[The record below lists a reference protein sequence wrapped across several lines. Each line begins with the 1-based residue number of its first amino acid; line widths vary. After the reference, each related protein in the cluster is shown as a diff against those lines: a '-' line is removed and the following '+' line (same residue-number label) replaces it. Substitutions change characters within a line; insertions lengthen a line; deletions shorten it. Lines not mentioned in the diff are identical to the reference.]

1 MAAKLRLTVAC
12 GDYEIVRALKEGAVE
27 ADGLELVMLT
37 GMGPRERHW
46 RMARKAEFDVCEA
59 NVGAYFMERDR
70 GAARA
75 DEPGSGRVSGARN
88 LELPRW
94 PLAPLASA
102 ARADEPGSGRVSGAR
117 NLELPRWPLAPLASA
132 ALTAIP
138 VFLHRRFRHG
148 FLFVNAGA
156 GIRAPKDLIGRQVGG
171 TNFQPA
177 SNIWMRGIL
186 EEEYGLP
193 HRQVTWVVE
202 RSEDVAFTPPKDL
215 RIEMIAPGKK
225 LDLMLAEGEIAAML
239 SPELPRAFLQGDKR
253 IVRLFPDYKEIELAY
268 FRRTGIFP
276 IMHVTTI
283 KQEIVDRYPWVAT
296 NLVKAFEAAK
306 QIAYR
311 RIANPRTVPI
321 AWVRSALEEQE
332 AVLGPD
338 PWAYGL
344 TPANRRNLE
353 TVMRYTF
360 EQGMIGKTMPLDD
373 LFADTDLGDA
383 GGPDGI

>member
-1 MAAKLRLTVAC
+1 MAGKVKLTVAC

-27 ADGLELVMLT
+27 ADGLDLVMLT
-37 GMGPRERHW
+37 DMGPRERHW

-59 NVGAYFMERDR
+59 NVGAYFMERDQ
-70 GAARA
+70 GAAL
-75 DEPGSGRVSGARN
+75 S
-88 LELPRW
+88 
-94 PLAPLASA
+94 
-102 ARADEPGSGRVSGAR
+102 
-117 NLELPRWPLAPLASA
+117 
-132 ALTAIP
+132 AIP

-148 FLFVNAGA
+148 FLFVNAAA
-156 GIRAPKDLIGRQVGG
+156 GIREPKDLIGKQIGG

-186 EEEYGLP
+186 EEDYALP

-202 RSEDVAFTPPKDL
+202 RGEDVAFTPPKDL
-215 RIEMIAPGKK
+215 RIEMIAPGRR
-225 LDLMLAEGEIAAML
+225 LDEMLAEGELPAML
-239 SPELPRAFLQGDKR
+239 SPEPPRLFLAGDKR

-283 KQEIVDRYPWVAT
+283 KQEIVDKYPWVPT
-296 NLVKAFEAAK
+296 NLAKAFEQAK

-311 RIANPRTVPI
+311 RIANPRVVPL
-321 AWVRSALEEQE
+321 AWMRTALEEQE
-332 AVLGPD
+332 EVLGRD

-344 TPANRRNLE
+344 TAANRKNLA
-353 TVMRYTF
+353 TVLRYTHQ
-360 EQGMIGKTMPLDD
+360 QGMIAKMPPLDA

-383 GGPDGI
+383 GGADGI

>member
-1 MAAKLRLTVAC
+1 MAEKLRLTVAC
-12 GDYEIVRALKEGAVE
+12 GDYEIVRAIKEGTVK
-27 ADGLELVMLT
+27 ADGLDLVMLT

-46 RMARKAEFDVCEA
+46 RMARHSEFDICEA
-59 NVGAYFMERDR
+59 NVGAYFMERDH
-70 GAARA
+70 AA
-75 DEPGSGRVSGARN
+75 
-88 LELPRW
+88 
-94 PLAPLASA
+94 LASEA
-102 ARADEPGSGRVSGAR
+102 SGQRGNSIVRV
-117 NLELPRWPLAPLASA
+117 

-148 FLFVNAGA
+148 FLFVNAKA
-156 GIRAPKDLIGRQVGG
+156 GIREPKDLTGKKVGG

-215 RIEMIAPGKK
+215 RIEMVAPGKK
-225 LDLMLAEGEIAAML
+225 LDAMLAEGEIPAML
-239 SPELPRAFLQGDKR
+239 SPEIPRLFLQGDKR
-253 IVRLFPDYKEIELAY
+253 IVRLFPNYKDIELGY
-268 FRRTGIFP
+268 FRKTGIFP

-283 KQEIVDRYPWVAT
+283 KQEIVDKYPWVPT
-296 NLVKAFEAAK
+296 NLVKAFEEAK
-306 QIAYR
+306 NIAYR
-311 RIANPRTVPI
+311 RIANPRMVPI
-321 AWVRSALEEQE
+321 AWVRTALEEQE
-332 AVLGPD
+332 EVLGTD

-344 TPANRRNLE
+344 TPANRKNLE
-353 TVMRYTF
+353 TVLRYTHQ
-360 EQGMIGKTMPLDD
+360 QGMIGKMMPLDS

>member
-1 MAAKLRLTVAC
+1 MAEKLRLTVAC
-12 GDYEIVRALKEGAVE
+12 GDYEIVRALKEGTVT
-27 ADGLELVMLT
+27 ADGLELVVLT

-46 RMARKAEFDVCEA
+46 RMARHAEFDICEA
-59 NVGAYFMERDR
+59 NVGAYFMERDH
-70 GAARA
+70 G
-75 DEPGSGRVSGARN
+75 V
-88 LELPRW
+88 
-94 PLAPLASA
+94 
-102 ARADEPGSGRVSGAR
+102 
-117 NLELPRWPLAPLASA
+117 

-148 FLFVNAGA
+148 FLFVNAEA
-156 GIRAPKDLIGRQVGG
+156 GIREPKDLIGRQVGG

-186 EEEYGLP
+186 EEDYGLP

-225 LDLMLAEGEIAAML
+225 LDLMLAEGEIPAML

-344 TPANRRNLE
+344 TPGNRRNLE
-353 TVMRYTF
+353 TVMRYTL
-360 EQGMIGKTMPLDD
+360 EQGMIGKTMPLDE